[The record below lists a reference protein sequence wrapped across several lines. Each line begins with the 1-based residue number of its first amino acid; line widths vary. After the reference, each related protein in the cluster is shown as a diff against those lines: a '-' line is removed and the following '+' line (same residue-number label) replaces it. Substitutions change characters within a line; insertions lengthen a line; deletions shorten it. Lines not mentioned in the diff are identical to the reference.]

1 MLIARAQWYIESFLD
16 EPLTLDQIAV
26 DCSVSTFHLTRTFSV
41 LTGMPVMRYVW
52 RRRLSHAAETLAA
65 NGPSVLATAL
75 AAGYQSH
82 EAFTRAFKAEFGLSP
97 NQVRSAGRVPNGLT
111 RPSFLSRTPMPRT
124 LKPPVIERMP
134 ERLIVGPSRRY
145 DIQTRS
151 AIPAQ
156 WTAYNQDGTAPADL
170 IADKW
175 YGVISGFDEADAS
188 FDYLCG
194 VEVTRRGPL
203 PPGQTLVTIPA
214 GTYARFATRDHIS
227 AMNGMW
233 AEIYS
238 DWLGLDGLTP
248 RTGPSLEYYPV
259 EFDGR
264 TGEGGYEIWIPVV

>member
-52 RRRLSHAAETLAA
+52 RRRLSRAAEALARKT
-65 NGPSVLATAL
+65 PSVLTTAL
-75 AAGYQSH
+75 EAGYQSH

-97 NQVRSAGRVPNGLT
+97 NQVRSDGRAPDGLI
-111 RPSFLSRTPMPRT
+111 RPSFISRTPMPRT
-124 LKPPVIERMP
+124 LTPPVVEMMP
-134 ERLIVGPSRRY
+134 ERLIVGLSRRY
-145 DIQTRS
+145 NVQTRS

-156 WTAYNQDGTAPADL
+156 WAAYNEDGATPPDA

-175 YGVISGFDEADAS
+175 YGVISAFSEADAS

-194 VEVTRRGPL
+194 VEITRRCPL
-203 PPGQTLVTIPA
+203 PPGQILVTIGA
-214 GTYARFATRDHIS
+214 GNYARFATRDHIS

-238 DWLGLDGLTP
+238 DWLGTDGLSP
-248 RTGPSLEYYPV
+248 RLGPSLEYYPV

-264 TGEGGYEIWIPVV
+264 TGEGGYEIWIPVA